1 MKNLKRCLVGLLL
14 TTIIFLLA
22 PVSAPV
28 QAATYNLV
36 KLVSAVVSSGNFAS
50 NGTVVYDSTAGLS
63 GLYKMWYVQTTP
75 DDIIRSYIY
84 GLLSSGLV
92 TDLKAGNYDN
102 VAVSASDSAAIQSVF
117 AALAGLNTT
126 QITTYLSSIST
137 SLEYATSPD
146 GTTCT
151 NGGAITFPGA
161 AWDQYLSSPDVI
173 KDGSTYKMWYTGFT
187 GNAVDLQSV
196 FVALNAATASLTP
209 ANMSILLVDIV
220 NGNITKLRTD
230 IISLSLKSQITDLV
244 TKTLTF
250 FADSAPAIGY
260 AESTDGIT

>member
-1 MKNLKRCLVGLLL
+1 
-14 TTIIFLLA
+14 
-22 PVSAPV
+22 
-28 QAATYNLV
+28 
-36 KLVSAVVSSGNFAS
+36 
-50 NGTVVYDSTAGLS
+50 
-63 GLYKMWYVQTTP
+63 
-75 DDIIRSYIY
+75 
-84 GLLSSGLV
+84 
-92 TDLKAGNYDN
+92 
-102 VAVSASDSAAIQSVF
+102 
-117 AALAGLNTT
+117 
-126 QITTYLSSIST
+126 
-137 SLEYATSPD
+137 
-146 GTTCT
+146 
-151 NGGAITFPGA
+151 
-161 AWDQYLSSPDVI
+161 
-173 KDGSTYKMWYTGFT
+173 MWYTGFT